1 MHWILG
7 LCLCVW
13 TAAAAAAEPPVRVG
27 VLAYR
32 GGDHATAAWEP
43 TIRYLAER
51 LPGRGALM
59 VPLDLAGIEA
69 AVRERSV
76 DFVLTNTGQYVDLE
90 ARHGITRIA
99 TLRSHHAGQD
109 GAAIGSAILARAD
122 DERIR
127 TLGDLKGRRLAA
139 VDPDAFGGF
148 QVAWGELLEA
158 GVDPFANTET
168 GFTGFPLDRVVM
180 AVRDG
185 SADAG
190 IVRACVLEE
199 MAAEGRIDAT
209 AFRVLAPR
217 TVPRFDCAVST
228 RLYPDWPFSRLAD
241 TPEALAKAVVIA
253 LLEMP
258 EDHPAAKAA
267 GTAGWAVPLDYQPVH
282 ALFQKLGIGPYRH
295 LRAVSLLDLLRAHWH
310 WLAIAAVGLVWWV
323 VHVVRVEH
331 LVKRRT
337 AELRAANRDLQQEM
351 AERRR
356 AQEDSRRRQI
366 EMDHVARLSILGEM
380 ASNLAHELNQPLAA
394 ITNYA
399 RGCARRLDAGIT
411 DPVEL
416 GEATAAITAQAERA
430 AQIIQRIRDFVRKR
444 APSVEPVSLNAA
456 VQAAC
461 ALCESRARGAG
472 VALRLDLAEGL
483 PAVAADRL
491 QIEQVVLNLILNAL
505 DATAEATPADLTV
518 TLTTRAADGRVELTV
533 ADHGPGLT
541 PHLRER
547 LFEPFFTTKPEGMG
561 LGLSICRTI
570 VEAHGGRLWAE
581 DNPDGG
587 LIMRASLPVAMEEAS

>member
-1 MHWILG
+1 MRWILA

-13 TAAAAAAEPPVRVG
+13 TAAAAAAPPVRVG

-32 GGDHATAAWEP
+32 GGDHAIAVWEP
-43 TIRYLAER
+43 TIRYLADR
-51 LPGRGALM
+51 LPGRGAVM

-69 AVRERSV
+69 AVRERSI

-99 TLRSHHAGQD
+99 TLRSHRAGRD
-109 GAAIGSAILARAD
+109 GGAIGSAILVRAD
-122 DERIR
+122 DARLR
-127 TLGDLKGRRLAA
+127 TLADLDGRRLAA
-139 VDPDAFGGF
+139 VDGDAFGGF

-158 GVDPFANTET
+158 GVDPFRGGGTL
-168 GFTGFPLDRVVM
+168 FTGFPLDRVVL

-185 SADAG
+185 AADAG
-190 IVRACVLEE
+190 IVRACLLEE
-199 MAAEGRIDAT
+199 MAAEGRIDAGS
-209 AFRVLAPR
+209 FRVLAPR
-217 TVPRFDCAVST
+217 SVPGFGCAVST

-241 TPEALAKAVVIA
+241 TPEDLAKAVVIA

-258 EDHPAAKAA
+258 VDHPAAQAA

-282 ALFQKLGIGPYRH
+282 ALFQTLGIGPYRN
-295 LRAVSLLDLLRAHWH
+295 LRPASVIDLLRAHWH
-310 WLAIAAVGLVWWV
+310 WLAIGGVGLLWWV

-356 AQEDSRRRQI
+356 AQEESRRRQI

-399 RGCARRLDAGIT
+399 RGCARRLDAGT
-411 DPVEL
+411 ADPAEL
-416 GEATAAITAQAERA
+416 VEATRAISAQAERA

-444 APSVEPVSLNAA
+444 APLVEPMDVNAA
-456 VQAAC
+456 VLAAR
-461 ALCESRARGAG
+461 ALCDSRARGAG
-472 VALRLDLAEGL
+472 VTLRLALADGL
-483 PAVAADRL
+483 PPVAADRL

-505 DATAEATPADLTV
+505 DAMAEAAPADPTV
-518 TLTTRAADGRVELTV
+518 TLTTHAGDGRVELAV
-533 ADHGPGLT
+533 ADHGPGLA
-541 PHLRER
+541 PHLRDR
-547 LFEPFFTTKPEGMG
+547 LFEPFFTTKPQGMG

-587 LIMRASLPVAMEEAS
+587 LVMRVSLPASEKEAS